1 MNLRQKCAEFCC
13 VESTV
18 LGSINGEAIN
28 IWVILEAQF
37 KPANRKTSPT
47 YRCAWADSVLWH
59 RRGAG
64 GQVNETAWFYIDRK
78 GPELKSEVCHLVV
91 LWLSE
96 NQLTYSLSFLP
107 YKIPKEGIIRI
118 DQDDRCEC
126 I

>member
-18 LGSINGEAIN
+18 LGSINGDAIN
-28 IWVILEAQF
+28 IWVILEAQLSQPTG
-37 KPANRKTSPT
+37 KPRQLTDVPGLTQSF
-47 YRCAWADSVLWH
+47 
-59 RRGAG
+59 GIAG
-64 GQVNETAWFYIDRK
+64 GLVGQVNETAWFYIDRK